1 MKFGSLEA
9 IYENIGKISGK
20 TKEYLENDYESAHF
34 CKKLAILNPR
44 CWDEHW
50 HFVQLSKTSVKSEMK
65 VRRNIEL
72 SFRLFIIAILDK
84 YNLIRLNFYPNY
96 SFSLPIDYLRS
107 YRVEVIN
114 DTAFK

>member
-1 MKFGSLEA
+1 MSLLNEIWLYWKH

-50 HFVQLSKTSVKSEMK
+50 HFDNYQKLVLNQKWKQKKYWTEFGFY
-65 VRRNIEL
+65 NW
-72 SFRLFIIAILDK
+72 ILDT

-96 SFSLPIDYLRS
+96 SLVCL
-107 YRVEVIN
+107 
-114 DTAFK
+114 